1 MRSHKPLFID
11 PHCCVDLQ
19 PLATFF
25 SIWPV
30 RINFELWPVKANTQ
44 RFLKRKYF
52 TRHGC
57 LIRLGIAIVLMAKKK
72 HDGWYVFLL
81 KIPDFSL
88 KLYFFKALF
97 ARTYTNMKPYKNS
110 SEMFKFMGIYLSIWD
125 LINQIETRKFFSSNE
140 WIIGLIR
147 N

>member
-1 MRSHKPLFID
+1 M
-11 PHCCVDLQ
+11 
-19 PLATFF
+19 
-25 SIWPV
+25 

-44 RFLKRKYF
+44 GFLKRKYF

-88 KLYFFKALF
+88 KLYFFRALF
-97 ARTYTNMKPYKNS
+97 ALIPIRSLIGIVLKYS
-110 SEMFKFMGIYLSIWD
+110 SSWEF
-125 LINQIETRKFFSSNE
+125 T
-140 WIIGLIR
+140 
-147 N
+147 